1 MLSGLLTGLTAI
13 SSALFAINTTAEIG
27 GKIHRGIK
35 QGKQN
40 RAERRW
46 RMSPQKAARLLRAEL
61 HRAGQPVTKVK
72 PALDSVGVWRLLVE
86 GTAAFPESY
95 EGYPVVSKDARMAAQ
110 VGAQL
115 VEVGRGGRGGGG
127 RGGRGHGFRGGRGWG
142 GRWGGRRWGGGWGGG
157 VYPWWGGWG
166 PLYIR
171 RRRNELDEIEA
182 ELDEEAQLQRIK
194 RKRAALG
201 D

>member
-1 MLSGLLTGLTAI
+1 MLQGILAGLTALG
-13 SSALFAINTTAEIG
+13 SALFAINTTAEIG

-35 QGKQN
+35 QGKQH

-61 HRAGQPVTKVK
+61 HRGGQPVTKVK
-72 PALDSVGVWRLLVE
+72 PALDPAGVWRLLVE
-86 GTAAFPESY
+86 GTVAFPESY
-95 EGYPVVSKDARMAAQ
+95 EGYPVISADAR
-110 VGAQL
+110 VGE

-142 GRWGGRRWGGGWGGG
+142 GRRWGGRRWGGGWGGG
-157 VYPWWGGWG
+157 YPWGGWG

-171 RRRNELDEIEA
+171 RRRDEMDEIEA

-194 RKRAALG
+194 RKHAALG
-201 D
+201 G